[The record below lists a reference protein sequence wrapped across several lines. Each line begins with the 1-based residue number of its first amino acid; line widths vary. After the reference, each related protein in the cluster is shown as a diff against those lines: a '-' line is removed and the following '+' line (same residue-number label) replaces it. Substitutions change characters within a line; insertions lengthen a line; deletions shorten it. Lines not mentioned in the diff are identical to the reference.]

1 MRAVDALAVS
11 ILILGSTG
19 CASLDSA
26 LEPKAGQELRP
37 FAVGWEQFFTIDWQP
52 TERKGQPALEG
63 IGGEPFSARPL
74 LAFSFLVEDSTRA
87 GRVINQRVIWLGP
100 ASGPSNRVEF
110 WTPVTRSPEVS
121 PCACLPTTWRDKGG
135 GV

>member
-11 ILILGSTG
+11 ILILGSSG

-52 TERKGQPALEG
+52 TDRKGHPALEG
-63 IGGEPFSARPL
+63 MVVSRLGPTAPRVHL
-74 LAFSFLVEDSTRA
+74 LVEGLDES
-87 GRVINQRVIWLGP
+87 GGVINQRVLWLGP
-100 ASGPSNRVEF
+100 SIEPFNLAEF
-110 WTPVTRSPEVS
+110 LTPVTGSPTDHV
-121 PCACLPTTWRDKGG
+121 
-135 GV
+135 

>member
-19 CASLDSA
+19 CASLDSV
-26 LEPKAGQELRP
+26 EPKAGQELRP

-63 IGGEPFSARPL
+63 MRSEERRVGKECRSRSGGRPNRRRARGIGCAAVRRW
-74 LAFSFLVEDSTRA
+74 VEH
-87 GRVINQRVIWLGP
+87 G
-100 ASGPSNRVEF
+100 
-110 WTPVTRSPEVS
+110 
-121 PCACLPTTWRDKGG
+121 
-135 GV
+135 

>member
-26 LEPKAGQELRP
+26 LEPKEGQELRP

-63 IGGEPFSARPL
+63 IVVSRFGATATRVQL
-74 LAFSFLVEDSTRA
+74 LVAGLDEG
-87 GRVINQRVIWLGP
+87 GRVINQRGISLGTRV
-100 ASGPSNRVEF
+100 GPFHRV
-110 WTPVTRSPEVS
+110 
-121 PCACLPTTWRDKGG
+121 
-135 GV
+135 

>member
-19 CASLDSA
+19 CASLDSV
-26 LEPKAGQELRP
+26 EPKAGQELRP

-63 IGGEPFSARPL
+63 MVVSRFGATATRVQL
-74 LAFSFLVEDSTRA
+74 LVEDELR
-87 GRVINQRVIWLGP
+87 L
-100 ASGPSNRVEF
+100 
-110 WTPVTRSPEVS
+110 SP
-121 PCACLPTTWRDKGG
+121 G
-135 GV
+135 